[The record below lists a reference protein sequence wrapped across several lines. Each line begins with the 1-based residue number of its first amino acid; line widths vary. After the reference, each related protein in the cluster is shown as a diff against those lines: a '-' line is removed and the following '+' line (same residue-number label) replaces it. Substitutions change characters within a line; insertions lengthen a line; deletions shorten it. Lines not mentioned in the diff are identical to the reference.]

1 MRTLFLI
8 MVLATSPAPTTVVTE
23 MDAEACM
30 QNHRD
35 YWGGLAVGVAGG
47 QWLATIEETGEQ
59 IAITD
64 LRCVES
70 LPDRI
75 GAGV

>member
-1 MRTLFLI
+1 
-8 MVLATSPAPTTVVTE
+8 
-23 MDAEACM
+23 MDADACM

-47 QWLATIEETGEQ
+47 QWLATIEETGEK